1 MKAPPARWIVGFYQ
15 GGGSGQWLLVNL
27 VSFRVIPLKAKGS
40 GVGFGFEPG
49 ADRRETGMPG
59 LVVQDSKCQPFKK
72 VEAEKQN
79 KTNKIQGQSSSGA
92 HT

>member
-1 MKAPPARWIVGFYQ
+1 MHEGSPERWIGGFYQ

-49 ADRRETGMPG
+49 VD
-59 LVVQDSKCQPFKK
+59 
-72 VEAEKQN
+72 
-79 KTNKIQGQSSSGA
+79 
-92 HT
+92 